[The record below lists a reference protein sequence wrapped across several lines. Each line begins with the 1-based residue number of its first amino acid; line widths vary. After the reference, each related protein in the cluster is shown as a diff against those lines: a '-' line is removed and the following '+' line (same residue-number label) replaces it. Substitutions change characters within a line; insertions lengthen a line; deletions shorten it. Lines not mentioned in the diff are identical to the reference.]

1 MVKTG
6 SSFCALSSKCVR
18 IGNYSVIPRGRI
30 LTTDSFLQ
38 MKVPKIVAGS
48 KEEYVTLDLPL
59 EDVVNVLAFFG
70 SVQPVLFFFL
80 NSGGCRKVRELLR
93 MKSRHSLFLDNCAG
107 QDDSQKRLTV
117 LLERVGVE
125 DIASLKSQLKGKLH
139 EIKYENAFNIL
150 QQSAPKDL
158 PENWQDFSFILAV
171 KKSFTES
178 DLLFLVWQESEDDC
192 GIKMYSAFLE
202 ECSAS
207 GSWKVFEQQ
216 RFSGTCA
223 TSPLCVKYFL
233 GGRRGSLSFRVR
245 VQDSQGREHCSNIA
259 TVVPTMVLPE

>member
-38 MKVPKIVAGS
+38 MKVPRIVAGT

-70 SVQPVLFFFL
+70 SVKPVLFFFL
-80 NSGGCRKVRELLR
+80 SPGGCRKVRELLR

-117 LLERVGVE
+117 LLEKVVKASCFDVLLGDLSRNCQDYSFQVE
-125 DIASLKSQLKGKLH
+125 
-139 EIKYENAFNIL
+139 
-150 QQSAPKDL
+150 
-158 PENWQDFSFILAV
+158 ILAGNFV
-171 KKSFTES
+171 I
-178 DLLFLVWQESEDDC
+178 L
-192 GIKMYSAFLE
+192 
-202 ECSAS
+202 
-207 GSWKVFEQQ
+207 
-216 RFSGTCA
+216 
-223 TSPLCVKYFL
+223 YFHL
-233 GGRRGSLSFRVR
+233 HSIHGFIHR
-245 VQDSQGREHCSNIA
+245 
-259 TVVPTMVLPE
+259 